1 MPTHRLLTLLRKRSS
16 IQWAPA
22 LVAFVATI
30 ALVLPHGVN
39 LGQISAYVLATIWG
53 VLIPGLIVTRLCRGQ
68 ARSLLEE
75 LAVGF
80 IVGLMVQLIAW
91 ALFVALDIGAFLAL
105 YPVPLIAVILGVPR
119 LRVRLATDAYEE
131 RQPWWASWS
140 LAAAYVV
147 SVAMLARRMFAVN
160 PLPPRQTRWYPDLY
174 WHMAVAASA
183 RTSVPPLVPQVSGQ
197 TLKYHWFSNAHMAAD
212 SLISRVDVLVVGSR
226 LWYLPIYASIMV
238 LIYLL
243 ARRLSGRAV
252 AGLIS
257 LVLVLTQASINPL
270 RWVGAEGADPL
281 VAYSPSEVM
290 GVPMLV
296 LTAWWLIEIVRGA
309 RPGRA
314 GWVLLT
320 LMMLTCAGSKSSN
333 LPVLLCGLLLVGVV
347 GLLSRRR
354 EKRIW
359 VATGLCLGS
368 IAITAPFL
376 LGGSNVSKLMPL
388 ALHQSQLLTWFPNA
402 LEHTDVWR
410 YTFLI
415 ALTVLALVQFAG
427 VALIAPLWRDPAVVL
442 LLGILVAGFSA
453 TLVVSHPSLSELY
466 FLRGVM
472 PLADVVIAWGLVRAI
487 GRRSRGWWLS
497 GAGVLA
503 GGALIY
509 AIRQLSDKKLPLA
522 DNAMRT
528 VLITAAVAL
537 VVVGAGVAAWR
548 LLGAD
553 GTRGT
558 GRALLAGLLVGA
570 AVIPSGVAVA
580 QSAPNLA
587 YVNSARNW
595 LSPGAVP
602 ATTWLRTH
610 TPENTLLATN
620 VHCRSIPTQFI
631 CDSRALWVTALSERR
646 AYVGS
651 WGYTDQAYATA
662 NHPRPGEAGIFYWSA
677 SFYDQPRLKLNDAAF
692 NGPTPYVLRTLYDR
706 GVRYLIG
713 DTSASPVSAKLATM
727 AQEVFHS
734 GKVSVYRLHKP

>member
-1 MPTHRLLTLLRKRSS
+1 MLLRRRSL
-16 IQWAPA
+16 IQAAPA

-30 ALVLPHGVN
+30 ALVLPYGVN
-39 LGQISAYVLATIWG
+39 LGQISVYVLATIWG
-53 VLIPGLIVTRLCRGQ
+53 VLIPGLIVHRLCRGQ

-80 IVGLMVQLIAW
+80 IVGLMVQLASW

-105 YPVPLIAVILGVPR
+105 YPIPLLAVVLGVPR
-119 LRVRLATDAYEE
+119 WRARLASEAYQE

-140 LAAAYVV
+140 LAAAYVA
-147 SVAMLARRMFAVN
+147 SIALLARRMFALN
-160 PLPPRQTRWYPDLY
+160 PLPPQQTRWYPDLY

-212 SLISRVDVLVVGSR
+212 SLISGVDVLIVGSR
-226 LWYLPIYASIMV
+226 LWYLPVYASI
-238 LIYLL
+238 LALTYLL
-243 ARRLSGRAV
+243 ARRLSGSAV
-252 AGLIS
+252 AGLIA

-309 RPGRA
+309 RPPRA

-347 GLLSRRR
+347 GLLSRRLDR
-354 EKRIW
+354 RAW
-359 VATGLCLGS
+359 VCSGLCLGS

-388 ALHQSQLLTWFPNA
+388 AIHQSQLLTWFPNA
-402 LEHTDVWR
+402 LQHTDRWR
-410 YTFLI
+410 FTFLI
-415 ALTVLALVQFAG
+415 TLAVLALVQFAG
-427 VALIAPLWRDPAVVL
+427 VALIAPLWRDSAVLL

-472 PLADVVIAWGLVRAI
+472 PLADVVIAWGFVRAA
-487 GRRSRGWWLS
+487 GSRSRGWWLA

-503 GGALIY
+503 GGGIVY
-509 AIRQLSDKKLPLA
+509 PIRQLSDIKVPLA

-528 VLITAAVAL
+528 VLVTAAVAI
-537 VVVGAGVAAWR
+537 VVVVAGVAAWR
-548 LLGAD
+548 LLG
-553 GTRGT
+553 T
-558 GRALLAGLLVGA
+558 GGHRTSVRALIAGLLIGA

-580 QSAPNLA
+580 QSAPNVA
-587 YVNSARNW
+587 AVNSARNR

-610 TPENTLLATN
+610 TPEDTLLATN
-620 VHCRSIPTQFI
+620 VHCRNIPTRLI

-646 AYVGS
+646 AYVES

-662 NHPRPGEAGIFYWSA
+662 NHPRPGEVGVFYWSA

-713 DTSASPVSAKLATM
+713 DTTASSVSPKLATM
-727 AQEVFHS
+727 AQQVFHS
-734 GKVSVYRLHKP
+734 GDVTVYRLRKP